1 LRPGLGQGT
10 NVGGRRADGR
20 RENQNQTEVTG
31 YQRFEPIRID
41 RASTETLAVD
51 SCSVHQLPRSPAR
64 TPQEFSLCLRG
75 RRIAQGVAALDAGG
89 LHPID
94 GTTLYWPINLTF
106 PFGCIICK
114 TKPKYSNSSMG
125 LRRLP
130 RREICCEHSGDPD
143 QPFQAIPITHSDRS
157 RSVWRGVLRAPLD
170 AFRDLSVACR
180 CQVRRE
186 PVPVVNRRDSRT
198 TRSAPMRRVA
208 ACVGGA
214 C

>member
-1 LRPGLGQGT
+1 MPQV
-10 NVGGRRADGR
+10 VGHKENPLCDSRLCAPVWAKGPMSAAVEPMDV

-157 RSVWRGVLRAPLD
+157 RSVWRV
-170 AFRDLSVACR
+170 C
-180 CQVRRE
+180 
-186 PVPVVNRRDSRT
+186 
-198 TRSAPMRRVA
+198 
-208 ACVGGA
+208 
-214 C
+214 